1 MRGLFGSWT
10 CRKMEMAGKY
20 LPSMAR
26 RGEASIPRSLSR
38 HVSMLGL
45 IFTLAVL
52 PQPLN
57 AQLIGDVT
65 VTTSSQ
71 TVSDGVSFTN
81 AKSIPSAVIDYTT
94 QVANRSVLP
103 LLPDALVVTNPVPQ
117 QLILYV
123 GDIAGPGSGPVLFA
137 QGTRSS
143 QLACVFGGIAD
154 GSDCLEFSNNNGA
167 TFNYQPAPDADG
179 YDAAVT
185 HIRIRPQGLFAPA
198 LFQPS
203 SLVLHYRMKVK

>member
-1 MRGLFGSWT
+1 MQWPVTHSP
-10 CRKMEMAGKY
+10 K
-20 LPSMAR
+20 MAR
-26 RGEASIPRSLSR
+26 VSTVFSMRILTRHIPL
-38 HVSMLGL
+38 LGCIL
-45 IFTLAVL
+45 TLAL
-52 PQPLN
+52 FPQSLK
-57 AQLIGDVT
+57 AQLLGDIA

-71 TVSDGVSFTN
+71 TITDGVSFAN
-81 AKSIPSAVIDYTT
+81 PKSIPSAVIDYTT

-143 QLACVFGGIAD
+143 QLICVFSGIAD

-167 TFNYQPAPDADG
+167 SFNYQPVPDADG

-185 HIRIRPQGLFAPA
+185 HIRIRPQGLMAPA
-198 LFQPS
+198 LLQPS
-203 SLVLHYRMKVK
+203 SFVLRYRMKVK